1 MSKFLYDGIW
11 DTMYGHARRRGILTT
26 TIDSRIRRYGNTPE
40 LRDKILHV
48 GRLGPRM
55 MTYAGITD
63 TTEGWAR
70 RLKTTPLRIVRN
82 FPDGVMTDERMAK
95 FCKRKRYTGK
105 RPDKPRCSITYRGET
120 HGLLEWAR
128 ITGHTASCIRQRLNK
143 GLPLCKVLA
152 RRNLRWEGQ
161 STNRV
166 PHARMQSI
174 RGSFRTLGI
183 IV

>member
-1 MSKFLYDGIW
+1 MSKFVYDGIL
-11 DTMYGHARRRGILTT
+11 DTMYGHARRRGILTV

-40 LRDKILHV
+40 NRDKILHV

-70 RLKTTPLRIVRN
+70 RLKTTPLHIVRN
-82 FPDGVMTDERMAK
+82 FPDRVMTDERMAK
-95 FCKRKRYTGK
+95 FCKRKRYTVK
-105 RPDKPRCSITYRGET
+105 RPGKPQRTITYRGET
-120 HGLLEWAR
+120 HGLSEWAR
-128 ITGHTASCIRQRLNK
+128 ITGHTKACILKRLKK
-143 GLPLCKVLA
+143 GLPLRKVFA
-152 RRNLRWEGQ
+152 RRNLRWEGHSPQ
-161 STNRV
+161 RV
-166 PHARMQSI
+166 PHARLQSL